1 MKLFEVVTSTWSYR
15 NLSYDDFIEVL
26 DMLEEERRVWI
37 DWEENLYGKRGY
49 SRMIYYTN
57 IGTIAPDNSYLV
69 FNAEGSILGQLSSS
83 FVANLRGGDVILL
96 GGSTYRVTNIQGTRV
111 NVNSVTGYRPTVP
124 SWSGEA
130 RSRSRELSKALL
142 DLIGHT
148 VNTLRRQN
156 DPRVV
161 LRDAYGLG
169 EGVSNTIARHLE
181 EHTLDSFQVPDPNR
195 LIVEQIVSGGMPT
208 YLITSCRGRGFNT
221 ALGYFMAGL
230 AEQDG
235 IAVLELSFDENGL
248 LIKTSQEVDPR
259 RMYDSFQSNDHIE
272 VIERYI
278 VSTQIFA
285 KRFREVAGRS
295 LIIPKRIG
303 AEEVSPQQFQ
313 QRADALLQRHR
324 SMEDSLLIKEAKA
337 EIMHGDI
344 DIKSLNEFLQLTKES
359 EARIVHT
366 KVPVPSR
373 LGMSLYMSTFE
384 DLLSMKTRA
393 FLVKD
398 IDPEIL
404 KRLLGNRSLATELT
418 DEQLDQYYSNKV
430 PKPTNADELLNL
442 MNKGGGLD
450 RNWEN
455 PLYEEK
461 LEGISHDIISSWVE
475 ELVSQGKI
483 TKLRDT
489 GMSEL
494 DGKWFSNFMAEIHGT
509 LGCIAEAGGKD
520 MDDVRDLY
528 TKGITYEVATEYDG
542 LNPVKWKRDEN
553 IRPS

>member
-1 MKLFEVVTSTWSYR
+1 MDKRIRLDVERKLKLGHLRAVVTSSSLEMGIDIGSVDMVIQIGSPGDIATALQRIGRAGHHVGGIPRARFLPTSVDDLIELAALQAAIQTGDMDMLDFPQNCLDVLAQFLIGLVIINERDIDEAFEVVTSTWSYR
-15 NLSYDDFIEVL
+15 NLGYDDFIEVI
-26 DMLEEERRVWI
+26 DMLEEERRVWV

-83 FVANLRGGDVILL
+83 FVANLRSGDVILL
-96 GGSTYRVTNIQGTRV
+96 GGSTYRVSNIQGTRV
-111 NVNSVTGYRPTVP
+111 NVTSVTGYRPTVP

-142 DLIGHT
+142 DLIGHS

-156 DPRVV
+156 DPRVI
-161 LRDAYGLG
+161 LRDVYGLS
-169 EGVSNTIARHLE
+169 EGVANTIARHLE

-248 LIKTSQEVDPR
+248 LIKTSQEVDPGK
-259 RMYDSFQSNDHIE
+259 MYESFQSNDHME

-278 VSTQIFA
+278 VNTQIFA
-285 KRFREVAGRS
+285 KRFREIAGRS

-324 SMEDSLLIKEAKA
+324 SIEDSLLIRE
-337 EIMHGDI
+337 
-344 DIKSLNEFLQLTKES
+344 
-359 EARIVHT
+359 
-366 KVPVPSR
+366 
-373 LGMSLYMSTFE
+373 
-384 DLLSMKTRA
+384 
-393 FLVKD
+393 
-398 IDPEIL
+398 
-404 KRLLGNRSLATELT
+404 
-418 DEQLDQYYSNKV
+418 
-430 PKPTNADELLNL
+430 
-442 MNKGGGLD
+442 
-450 RNWEN
+450 
-455 PLYEEK
+455 
-461 LEGISHDIISSWVE
+461 
-475 ELVSQGKI
+475 
-483 TKLRDT
+483 
-489 GMSEL
+489 
-494 DGKWFSNFMAEIHGT
+494 
-509 LGCIAEAGGKD
+509 
-520 MDDVRDLY
+520 
-528 TKGITYEVATEYDG
+528 
-542 LNPVKWKRDEN
+542 
-553 IRPS
+553 